1 MAKTTKKSK
10 PEVAQGSGISKEA
23 LMEYIQDIAQRA
35 SLPDESRLHCAIA
48 ISQILSN
55 PSTQNIIDEGGK
67 TTLKEVWFKL
77 KGEGIQMEDPPF
89 LFGLPENFDQEELA
103 N

>member
-1 MAKTTKKSK
+1 MAKISKKVK
-10 PEVAQGSGISKEA
+10 AEVQLKSTISKEA
-23 LMEYIQDIAQRA
+23 LHEYVQDISQKA

-48 ISQILSN
+48 INQILSN
-55 PSTQNIIDEGGK
+55 AEYVNLLTEDSKG
-67 TTLKEVWFKL
+67 TLKEVWHKL
-77 KGEGIQMEDPPF
+77 KSDGIQLEDPPL